1 MTTELL
7 EMVAVSTIQHGTVID
22 HISAG
27 NALKIVSLLD
37 VTDLKREMT
46 IGIRLRSESL
56 GHKDILKIA
65 DWYPEEHLNQVAL
78 FAPHATINII
88 RDYQVAEKYKVVLP
102 REMPINKPFC
112 CNNPRCI
119 TKVEIVHGNFQVIK
133 YQRLVKLLC
142 TYCGKDTPLSE
153 VHYAQN

>member
-7 EMVAVSTIQHGTVID
+7 ETVAVSTIRHGTVID

-37 VTDLKREMT
+37 VTNLKCEMT
-46 IGIRLRSESL
+46 IGIRLRSDSL

-65 DWYPEEHLNQVAL
+65 NWHPKEQINKVAL

-88 RDYQVAEKYKVVLP
+88 CDYQVAEKYKVELP
-102 REMPINKPFC
+102 EEIPINKPFC
-112 CNNPRCI
+112 CSNPRCI
-119 TKVEIVHGNFQVIK
+119 SKVETVHGNFKVLK
-133 YQRLVKLLC
+133 AARAVKLLC
-142 TYCGKDTPLSE
+142 TYCGKDTLLSE